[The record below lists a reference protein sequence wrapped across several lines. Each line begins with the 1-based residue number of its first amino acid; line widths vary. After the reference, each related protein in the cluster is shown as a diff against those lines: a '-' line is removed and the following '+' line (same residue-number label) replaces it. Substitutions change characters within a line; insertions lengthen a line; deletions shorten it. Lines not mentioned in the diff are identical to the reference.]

1 MKAFLIGAWQALRDL
16 YPAGTRLFWL
26 APLIP
31 ALVIV
36 PEFMQHV
43 VEVKLGM
50 FESKDV
56 FKALQNDPMRW
67 NFAYAKI
74 AGLWLAIL
82 ASARFWGVRH
92 REGRWWDVRDICWT
106 PLLLGLAIFG
116 GLGSLPA
123 LWDGQLEP
131 TVDTTL
137 EILVGLITL
146 PGLLLIVGGLFGD
159 PLPRARTLVLRSWP
173 YLLLIVVLVAIGFGP
188 AAWVH
193 QKNHVWAMGLA
204 PFPLWAIMVWDSLL
218 VGFLA
223 CLAGTAVAL
232 GYRLFAENS
241 KRRH

>member
-1 MKAFLIGAWQALRDL
+1 M
-16 YPAGTRLFWL
+16 
-26 APLIP
+26 
-31 ALVIV
+31 
-36 PEFMQHV
+36 

-50 FESKDV
+50 VESKDV
-56 FKALQNDPMRW
+56 FKVLQNDPMRW

-82 ASARFWGVRH
+82 ASAGFWGDRH
-92 REGRWWDVRDICWT
+92 RKGRWWDLRDICWA

-123 LWDGQLEP
+123 LWDGQQEP

-146 PGLLLIVGGLFGD
+146 PGLLLVVGGLFGD
-159 PLPRARTLVLRSWP
+159 PMPRARTLVLRSWP

-193 QKNHVWAMGLA
+193 QQNHVWAMGLA
-204 PFPLWAIMVWDSLL
+204 PFPLWASWFGIHCWSGSLPVSPERPSRWIMDY
-218 VGFLA
+218 LA
-223 CLAGTAVAL
+223 RIRSAAVRNPLTNRA
-232 GYRLFAENS
+232 
-241 KRRH
+241 